1 MERLTY
7 VMLDMPIPNS
17 HMELIQLMRMA
28 VDVVEGMF
36 EGRGRLGQR
45 EVSDRFRRLFADEHS
60 APLPFVYPNVPTRH
74 RRLSLWTRCIATSML
89 ILATPTRPSRL
100 RQVEDISLAEEPP
113 PPRRATR
120 AQVNAIPSAPFR
132 EYEEYE
138 IGQRTGER
146 LKCSVCLTKFRS
158 NSRVKKLTCHHVFH
172 ARCINEALQRCSMSC
187 PMCRAEIYA

>member
-1 MERLTY
+1 MERLSY
-7 VMLDMPIPNS
+7 VTLHMPRPNNR
-17 HMELIQLMRMA
+17 MELIQLMNVA

-36 EGRGRLGQR
+36 EGRDRLGQH

-60 APLPFVYPNVPTRH
+60 ISFPFIYPNTPSRSI
-74 RRLSLWTRCIATSML
+74 RLRLWTRCIATSML
-89 ILATPTRPSRL
+89 ILSTPNSL
-100 RQVEDISLAEEPP
+100 IQVENMSLAEEAP

-146 LKCSVCLTKFRS
+146 LTCSVCLTKFRS
-158 NSRVKKLTCHHVFH
+158 NSRVKKLQCHHIFH

-187 PMCRAEIYA
+187 PMCRTDVNV